1 LPPGDAPLTKLVKS
15 KGVSWLVQVRK
26 GRRLISK
33 GIWTEAA
40 FIREAQDEVEKK
52 RSTPQYQK
60 RREADHLRKEKK
72 HKEYEND
79 FQQAVL
85 SFLAFDA
92 RYQQEALKLAVSV
105 TELATPVGSGTVAR
119 TTRIPVEERARAAVI
134 AWLRHQTTSYDAMK
148 IARVKGRRR
157 EVRRMLADR
166 SLQLLE
172 NYRTGADLEVPCPLQ
187 RALQGERE
195 S

>member
-1 LPPGDAPLTKLVKS
+1 VKS
-15 KGVSWLVQVRK
+15 KGVSWLVQVKK

-40 FIREAQDEVEKK
+40 FIKEATDEIERK

-60 RREADHLRKEKK
+60 RRAADHSRKEKK

-92 RYQQEALKLAVSV
+92 RYQKEALKLAVSV

-172 NYRTGADLEVPCPLQ
+172 SYRTGADLEVPCPLQ